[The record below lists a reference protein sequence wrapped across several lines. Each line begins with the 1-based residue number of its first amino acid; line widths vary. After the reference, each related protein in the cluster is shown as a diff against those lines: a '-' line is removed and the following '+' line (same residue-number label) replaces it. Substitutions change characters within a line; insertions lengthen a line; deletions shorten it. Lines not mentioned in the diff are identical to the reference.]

1 MADHGT
7 AFLER
12 RMGDWARARLHPYLA
27 EFAMF
32 TLKQGW
38 AALFGLLFLAAIMIT
53 KAIWHPDWLL
63 SRYDALFLF
72 AILTQALFF
81 LFRLET
87 WEEVKVIFLFHATGT
102 IMEVFKLAQGSWDYP
117 ETGIMELAGVPL
129 FSGFMYA
136 SVGSYIA
143 RVIRIFHM
151 QFAPYPPLWT
161 TLLLAA
167 AIYGNFFVQHFWVDI
182 RLALF
187 SATLLLFWRTR
198 IWFFPGHV
206 PRWMPLPVAAFLS
219 AIFLW
224 IAENVGTFTKTW
236 AYAGQHPFEM
246 VSLAKLG
253 SWYLLLYV
261 SFVTVTLV
269 IRDQLVPTP
278 IRPPPRE
285 VYPKGEVPSR
295 A

>member
-1 MADHGT
+1 
-7 AFLER
+7 
-12 RMGDWARARLHPYLA
+12 MGDWARARLHPYLV
-27 EFAMF
+27 EFVMF

-38 AALFGLLFLAAIMIT
+38 AALFGIAFLAAIMIT
-53 KAIWHPDWLL
+53 KAVWSDDWSL

-72 AILTQALFF
+72 AVTTQALFF
-81 LFRLET
+81 WFKLET
-87 WEEVKVIFLFHATGT
+87 WEEVKVIFLFHMTGT
-102 IMEVFKLAQGSWDYP
+102 AMEIFKLAQGSWDYP
-117 ETGIMELAGVPL
+117 ETGIMELFGVPL

-151 QFAPYPPLWT
+151 KFAPYPPFWT
-161 TLLLAA
+161 TMLLAV
-167 AIYGNFFVQHFWVDI
+167 AIYANFFAHHFLPDI

-187 SATLLLFWRTR
+187 AATAVLFWRTR
-198 IWFFPGHV
+198 IWFFPAHH

-224 IAENVGTFTKTW
+224 IDENVGTLTKTW
-236 AYAGQHPFEM
+236 AYAGQDQFEM

-261 SFVTVTLV
+261 SFVTVTV
-269 IRDQLVPTP
+269 VMRDQLIRAPVRPT
-278 IRPPPRE
+278 PRE
-285 VYPKGEVPSR
+285 VYSPRPATSG
-295 A
+295 